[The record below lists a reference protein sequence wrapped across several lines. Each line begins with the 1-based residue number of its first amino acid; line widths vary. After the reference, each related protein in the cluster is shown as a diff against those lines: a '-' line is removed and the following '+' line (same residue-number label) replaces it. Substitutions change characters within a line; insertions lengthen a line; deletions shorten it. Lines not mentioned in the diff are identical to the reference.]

1 MTILNMTS
9 ENLPTDMRMNNF
21 CVVLTDLDDMIGE
34 CICHNA
40 DDSYTIWINSR
51 WSSEEQRK
59 CFLHALDH
67 VRHNDWEKT
76 SADEIERERHENGDL
91 LSGFDRPT
99 GS

>member
-1 MTILNMTS
+1 MTILNMTN

-59 CFLHALDH
+59 CFSHALDH
-67 VRHNDWEKT
+67 IRHNDWERF
-76 SADEIERERHENGDL
+76 DVNEIEKERHE
-91 LSGFDRPT
+91 SGTLRT
-99 GS
+99 S

>member
-1 MTILNMTS
+1 MTLTNMTS

-21 CVVLTDLDDMIGE
+21 CVILADLDEMIGE

-67 VRHNDWEKT
+67 VRHNDWERF
-76 SADEIERERHENGDL
+76 DVNEIEKERHENCDL
-91 LSGFDRPT
+91 LSSQHRYSG
-99 GS
+99 